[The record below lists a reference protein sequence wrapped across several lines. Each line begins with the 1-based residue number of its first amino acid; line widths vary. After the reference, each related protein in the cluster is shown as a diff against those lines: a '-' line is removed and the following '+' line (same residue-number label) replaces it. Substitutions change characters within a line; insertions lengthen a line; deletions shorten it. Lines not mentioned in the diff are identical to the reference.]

1 MENLPEDQRD
11 EDSSSPEPDPPVELL
26 HQEQALEVIEGGVA
40 ALNIQQPLEIVQN
53 VQPLLLRHPSV
64 SSLDESS
71 QKFRSTHN
79 SLISQIQDNRPLY
92 KNTSHPQRAF
102 CQLNGMREDGML
114 TDVVL
119 VAAGR
124 EVHIYFSDF
133 FLCEISLSRN
143 FFFQVRAH
151 KALLAACSPYFYAMF
166 SGFDETNKQRITLKD
181 VDPIALEI
189 LVSFSK

>member
-11 EDSSSPEPDPPVELL
+11 EDSSSPEPDPAELV
-26 HQEQALEVIEGGVA
+26 HQEEHALEAIEGGVA
-40 ALNIQQPLEIVQN
+40 ALNIHQPLEIVQN

-124 EVHIYFSDF
+124 EVFV
-133 FLCEISLSRN
+133 CEIFYIVQFHGILATIVLFI
-143 FFFQVRAH
+143 FFRSEHTKLFWRL
-151 KALLAACSPYFYAMF
+151 ALLIFTPCLVALMKL
-166 SGFDETNKQRITLKD
+166 TNKEL
-181 VDPIALEI
+181 L
-189 LVSFSK
+189 

>member
-11 EDSSSPEPDPPVELL
+11 EDSSSPEPDPPEPV

-124 EVHIYFSDF
+124 EVFIFVF
-133 FLCEISLSRN
+133 FCAISRN
-143 FFFQVRAH
+143 FWQQFFMYFFRSEH
-151 KALLAACSPYFYAMF
+151 TKLFWLLALLIFTPCLVALMKL
-166 SGFDETNKQRITLKD
+166 TNKELH
-181 VDPIALEI
+181 
-189 LVSFSK
+189 

>member
-124 EVHIYFSDF
+124 EVIFFREINFTKIYFSTSI
-133 FLCEISLSRN
+133 LCEISRS
-143 FFFQVRAH
+143 
-151 KALLAACSPYFYAMF
+151 
-166 SGFDETNKQRITLKD
+166 
-181 VDPIALEI
+181 
-189 LVSFSK
+189 

>member
-124 EVHIYFSDF
+124 EGHIYFSDF
-133 FLCEISLSRN
+133 ILCEISLSRN
-143 FFFQVRAH
+143 LFIFFRSEHIKLFWQL
-151 KALLAACSPYFYAMF
+151 ALLIFTLCLVALMKL
-166 SGFDETNKQRITLKD
+166 TNKEL
-181 VDPIALEI
+181 L
-189 LVSFSK
+189 

>member
-11 EDSSSPEPDPPVELL
+11 EDSSSPEPDPPEPV

-124 EVHIYFSDF
+124 EVFIYYLF
-133 FLCEISLSRN
+133 FCAISQN
-143 FFFQVRAH
+143 FWQQFFMYFFRSERT
-151 KALLAACSPYFYAMF
+151 KLFWLLALLIFTPCLVALMKL
-166 SGFDETNKQRITLKD
+166 TNKELH
-181 VDPIALEI
+181 
-189 LVSFSK
+189 

>member
-124 EVHIYFSDF
+124 EVQTYLFFRF

-143 FFFQVRAH
+143 LFIFFRSEHTKLFWQL
-151 KALLAACSPYFYAMF
+151 ALLIFTPCLVALMKL
-166 SGFDETNKQRITLKD
+166 TNKEL
-181 VDPIALEI
+181 L
-189 LVSFSK
+189 